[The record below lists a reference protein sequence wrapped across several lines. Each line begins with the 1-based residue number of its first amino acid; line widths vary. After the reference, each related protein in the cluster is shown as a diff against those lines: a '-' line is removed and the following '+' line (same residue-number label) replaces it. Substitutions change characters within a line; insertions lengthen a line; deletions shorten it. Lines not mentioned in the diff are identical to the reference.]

1 MASPGP
7 LLGRRVRWRAGG
19 RLLEGVVIYDGE
31 PWERK
36 PSIDEYGRFPSIDG
50 WRSYDLRYTALCA
63 SQYAWGHR
71 PPASR
76 SGLVVKAEWVIEAGG
91 APSRRRK
98 AARIYYAPR
107 REAVEVIDC

>member
-1 MASPGP
+1 M
-7 LLGRRVRWRAGG
+7 
-19 RLLEGVVIYDGE
+19 EGVVIYDGE

-76 SGLVVKAEWVIEAGG
+76 SGLVVRAEREAC
-91 APSRRRK
+91 RRFGPIWQPKVGR
-98 AARIYYAPR
+98 RYYAPR
-107 REAVEVIDC
+107 REAVRALREER